1 MSRLKGR
8 KALVT
13 GAASGIGAATV
24 SRLLAD
30 GATVLACDISG
41 EGMAGTFN
49 HVANLANPE
58 AIALLAAAVES
69 QLGGLDILVNNAGV
83 CPVGTLEDLTD
94 DQWQFGLDVNLLAP
108 ARLAKACL
116 SLLKASQAG
125 RVINTGSILSRYGDA
140 GLDVNLLAPAR
151 LAKACLSLLKASQ
164 AGRVINTGSIL
175 SRYGDAGLGAYAA
188 SKHAILGFTRSL
200 AMELGPFGIT
210 ANCVQ
215 PGCIVTG
222 MTRGMLENGAAAE
235 YYREK
240 SALKRLGQPEDIA
253 DVIAFLASDDARFIT
268 GQGIIADGGVM
279 THS

>member
-1 MSRLKGR
+1 MGRLKGR

-24 SRLLAD
+24 ARLLAD

-41 EGMAGTFN
+41 EGMAGTIN
-49 HVANLANPE
+49 HVANLADPQ
-58 AIALLAAAVES
+58 AIALLAAAAES

-83 CPVGTLEDLTD
+83 CPVGTLDELTD

-116 SLLKASQAG
+116 PLLK
-125 RVINTGSILSRYGDA
+125 GSA
-140 GLDVNLLAPAR
+140 
-151 LAKACLSLLKASQ
+151 

-188 SKHAILGFTRSL
+188 SKHAILGFSRSL

-210 ANCVQ
+210 VNCVQ

-253 DVIAFLASDDARFIT
+253 DVIAFLASADARFIT
-268 GQGIIADGGVM
+268 GQGIIVDGGVM

>member
-1 MSRLKGR
+1 MSRLNGR

-24 SRLLAD
+24 KRLLAD
-30 GATVLACDISG
+30 GAVVMACDISA
-41 EGMAGTFN
+41 EGLAGTFH
-49 HVANLANPE
+49 HVADLADAQ
-58 AIALLAAAVES
+58 AIAALAAAVES

-83 CPVGTLEDLTD
+83 CPAGTLEELSDE
-94 DQWQFGLDVNLLAP
+94 QWQFGLDVNLLAP
-108 ARLAKACL
+108 ARLTKACL
-116 SLLKASQAG
+116 PQLRAS
-125 RVINTGSILSRYGDA
+125 D
-140 GLDVNLLAPAR
+140 
-151 LAKACLSLLKASQ
+151 

-200 AMELGPFGIT
+200 AMELGGDGVT
-210 ANCVQ
+210 VNCIQ

-222 MTRGMLENGAAAE
+222 MTRGMLENAAAAD
-235 YYREK
+235 YYRDK

-268 GQGIIADGGVM
+268 GQGIVVDGGVM

>member
-24 SRLLAD
+24 ARLLAD

-49 HVANLANPE
+49 HVANLADPQ
-58 AIALLAAAVES
+58 AIALLAAAAES

-116 SLLKASQAG
+116 SLLKES
-125 RVINTGSILSRYGDA
+125 S
-140 GLDVNLLAPAR
+140 
-151 LAKACLSLLKASQ
+151 

-200 AMELGPFGIT
+200 AMELGPYGVT
-210 ANCVQ
+210 VNCVQ

>member
-24 SRLLAD
+24 ARLLAD

-49 HVANLANPE
+49 HVANLADPQ
-58 AIALLAAAVES
+58 AIALLAAAAES

-116 SLLKASQAG
+116 SLLKAS
-125 RVINTGSILSRYGDA
+125 S
-140 GLDVNLLAPAR
+140 
-151 LAKACLSLLKASQ
+151 

-200 AMELGPFGIT
+200 AMELGPYGVT
-210 ANCVQ
+210 VNCVQ

-253 DVIAFLASDDARFIT
+253 DVIAFLASNDARFIT
-268 GQGIIADGGVM
+268 GQGIIADGGQISGQSYAKMFGNRESFV
-279 THS
+279 SRQLDND

>member
-1 MSRLKGR
+1 MSRLNGR

-24 SRLLAD
+24 ARLLAD

-49 HVANLANPE
+49 HVANLADPQ
-58 AIALLAAAVES
+58 AIALLAAAAES

-116 SLLKASQAG
+116 PLLKAS
-125 RVINTGSILSRYGDA
+125 
-140 GLDVNLLAPAR
+140 P
-151 LAKACLSLLKASQ
+151 

-200 AMELGPFGIT
+200 AMELGPYGVT
-210 ANCVQ
+210 VNCVQ

>member
-1 MSRLKGR
+1 MSSPPPPGGQKRRLVHEVREVRPGEPR
-8 KALVT
+8 
-13 GAASGIGAATV
+13 GAAGQALKV
-24 SRLLAD
+24 
-30 GATVLACDISG
+30 
-41 EGMAGTFN
+41 
-49 HVANLANPE
+49 HVVGHPHP
-58 AIALLAAAVES
+58 AAVDVEDGEALRAFVEES
-69 QLGGLDILVNNAGV
+69 AEQLGGLDILVNNAGV

-116 SLLKASQAG
+116 SLLKAS
-125 RVINTGSILSRYGDA
+125 S
-140 GLDVNLLAPAR
+140 
-151 LAKACLSLLKASQ
+151 

-200 AMELGPFGIT
+200 AMELGPYGVT
-210 ANCVQ
+210 VNCVQ

>member
-24 SRLLAD
+24 ARLLAD

-49 HVANLANPE
+49 HVANLADPQ
-58 AIALLAAAVES
+58 AIALLAAAAES

-116 SLLKASQAG
+116 PLLKAS
-125 RVINTGSILSRYGDA
+125 S
-140 GLDVNLLAPAR
+140 
-151 LAKACLSLLKASQ
+151 

-175 SRYGDAGLGAYAA
+175 SRYGDAGLGAYAS

-200 AMELGPFGIT
+200 AMELGPFGVT
-210 ANCVQ
+210 VNCVQ

>member
-24 SRLLAD
+24 ARLLAD

-49 HVANLANPE
+49 HVANLADPQ
-58 AIALLAAAVES
+58 AIALLAAAAES

-116 SLLKASQAG
+116 SLLKAS
-125 RVINTGSILSRYGDA
+125 S
-140 GLDVNLLAPAR
+140 
-151 LAKACLSLLKASQ
+151 

-200 AMELGPFGIT
+200 AMELGPYGVT
-210 ANCVQ
+210 VNCVQ

-253 DVIAFLASDDARFIT
+253 DVIAFLASNDARFIT

>member
-24 SRLLAD
+24 KRLRAD
-30 GATVLACDISG
+30 GATVLACDISS
-41 EGMAGTFN
+41 EGLAGTFN
-49 HVANLANPE
+49 HVANLADPQ
-58 AIALLAAAVES
+58 AIAALAAAAES
-69 QLGGLDILVNNAGV
+69 QLGGLDILINNAGV

-108 ARLAKACL
+108 ARLTKACL
-116 SLLKASQAG
+116 ALLRASK
-125 RVINTGSILSRYGDA
+125 T
-140 GLDVNLLAPAR
+140 
-151 LAKACLSLLKASQ
+151 
-164 AGRVINTGSIL
+164 GRVINTGSIL

-200 AMELGPFGIT
+200 AMELGPYGVT
-210 ANCVQ
+210 VNCVQ

-222 MTRGMLENGAAAE
+222 MTRGMLENGEAAD
-235 YYREK
+235 YYRDK

-253 DVIAFLASDDARFIT
+253 DVIAFMASDDARFIT

>member
-24 SRLLAD
+24 ARLLAD

-49 HVANLANPE
+49 HVANLADPQ
-58 AIALLAAAVES
+58 AITLLAAAAES

-83 CPVGTLEDLTD
+83 CPLGTLEDLTD

-116 SLLKASQAG
+116 PLLKAS
-125 RVINTGSILSRYGDA
+125 S
-140 GLDVNLLAPAR
+140 
-151 LAKACLSLLKASQ
+151 

-175 SRYGDAGLGAYAA
+175 SRYGDAGLGAYAS

-200 AMELGPFGIT
+200 AMELGPYGVT
-210 ANCVQ
+210 VNCVQ

>member
-1 MSRLKGR
+1 MSRLNGR

-24 SRLLAD
+24 RRLLAD
-30 GATVLACDISG
+30 GATVLACDISSDG
-41 EGMAGTFN
+41 LAGTYN
-49 HVANLANPE
+49 HVANLADRQ
-58 AIALLAAAVES
+58 AIATLAAVAES
-69 QLGGLDILVNNAGV
+69 QLGGLDILINNAGV
-83 CPVGTLEDLTD
+83 CPVGTLDELTD

-108 ARLAKACL
+108 ARLSKACL
-116 SLLKASQAG
+116 ALLKAS
-125 RVINTGSILSRYGDA
+125 
-140 GLDVNLLAPAR
+140 
-151 LAKACLSLLKASQ
+151 K

-200 AMELGPFGIT
+200 AMELGPYGVT
-210 ANCVQ
+210 VNCVQ

-222 MTRGMLENGAAAE
+222 MTRGMLENEAAAE
-235 YYREK
+235 YYRDK

>member
-1 MSRLKGR
+1 MSRLNGR

-24 SRLLAD
+24 RRLLAD
-30 GATVLACDISG
+30 GATVLACDISS
-41 EGMAGTFN
+41 EGLAGTFN
-49 HVANLANPE
+49 HIANLADPQ
-58 AIALLAAAVES
+58 AITTLAAAAES

-83 CPVGTLEDLTD
+83 CPVGTLDELTD

-108 ARLAKACL
+108 ARLSKACL
-116 SLLKASQAG
+116 ALLRAS
-125 RVINTGSILSRYGDA
+125 
-140 GLDVNLLAPAR
+140 
-151 LAKACLSLLKASQ
+151 K

-200 AMELGPFGIT
+200 AMELGPYGVT
-210 ANCVQ
+210 VNCVQ

-222 MTRGMLENGAAAE
+222 MTRGMLENGEAAD
-235 YYREK
+235 YYRDK

>member
-1 MSRLKGR
+1 MSRLNGR

-13 GAASGIGAATV
+13 GAASGMGAATV
-24 SRLLAD
+24 RRLLAD
-30 GATVLACDISG
+30 GATVLACDISS
-41 EGMAGTFN
+41 EGLAGTFN
-49 HVANLANPE
+49 HIANLADPQ
-58 AIALLAAAVES
+58 AITTLAAAAQS
-69 QLGGLDILVNNAGV
+69 QLGGLDILINNAGV
-83 CPVGTLEDLTD
+83 CPVGTLDELTD

-108 ARLAKACL
+108 ARLSKACL
-116 SLLKASQAG
+116 ALLKAS
-125 RVINTGSILSRYGDA
+125 R
-140 GLDVNLLAPAR
+140 
-151 LAKACLSLLKASQ
+151 

-200 AMELGPFGIT
+200 AMELGPYGVT
-210 ANCVQ
+210 VNCVQ

-222 MTRGMLENGAAAE
+222 MTRGMLENGEAAD
-235 YYREK
+235 YYRDK

>member
-24 SRLLAD
+24 ARLLAD

-49 HVANLANPE
+49 HVANLADPQ
-58 AIALLAAAVES
+58 AIALLAAAAES

-116 SLLKASQAG
+116 SLLKASSAG
-125 RVINTGSILSRYGDA
+125 RV
-140 GLDVNLLAPAR
+140 V
-151 LAKACLSLLKASQ
+151 
-164 AGRVINTGSIL
+164 NTGSIL

-200 AMELGPFGIT
+200 AMELGPYGVT
-210 ANCVQ
+210 VNCVQ

>member
-24 SRLLAD
+24 ARLLAD

-49 HVANLANPE
+49 HVANLADPQ
-58 AIALLAAAVES
+58 AIALLAAAAES

-116 SLLKASQAG
+116 SLLKAS
-125 RVINTGSILSRYGDA
+125 S
-140 GLDVNLLAPAR
+140 
-151 LAKACLSLLKASQ
+151 

-200 AMELGPFGIT
+200 AMELGPYGVT
-210 ANCVQ
+210 VNCVQ

-253 DVIAFLASDDARFIT
+253 DVIASLASDDARFIT

>member
-24 SRLLAD
+24 ARLLAD

-49 HVANLANPE
+49 HVANLADPE
-58 AIALLAAAVES
+58 AIALLAAAAGS

-83 CPVGTLEDLTD
+83 CPVGMLDELTD
-94 DQWQFGLDVNLLAP
+94 EQWQFGLDVNLLAP

-116 SLLKASQAG
+116 SLLKDS
-125 RVINTGSILSRYGDA
+125 
-140 GLDVNLLAPAR
+140 
-151 LAKACLSLLKASQ
+151 K

-200 AMELGPFGIT
+200 AMEVGSYGVT
-210 ANCVQ
+210 VNCVQ

-222 MTRGMLENGAAAE
+222 MTRGMLENGAAAD
-235 YYREK
+235 YYRDR

-268 GQGIIADGGVM
+268 GQGIIVDGGVM

>member
-1 MSRLKGR
+1 MSRLQGR

-24 SRLLAD
+24 ARLLAD

-41 EGMAGTFN
+41 DGLAGTLN
-49 HVANLANPE
+49 HVANLADPQ
-58 AIALLAAAVES
+58 AIAVLAAAAES

-83 CPVGTLEDLTD
+83 CPVGTLDELTD

-108 ARLAKACL
+108 ARLSKACL
-116 SLLKASQAG
+116 DLIKAS
-125 RVINTGSILSRYGDA
+125 
-140 GLDVNLLAPAR
+140 
-151 LAKACLSLLKASQ
+151 K

-200 AMELGPFGIT
+200 AMELGPFGVT
-210 ANCVQ
+210 VNCVQ

-222 MTRGMLENGAAAE
+222 MTRGMLENGAAAD
-235 YYREK
+235 YYRDK

>member
-1 MSRLKGR
+1 MSRLQGR

-24 SRLLAD
+24 ARLLAD
-30 GATVLACDISG
+30 GATVLACDISN
-41 EGMAGTFN
+41 EGMAGTIN
-49 HVANLANPE
+49 HVANLADPQ
-58 AIALLAAAVES
+58 AIAVLAAAARS

-108 ARLAKACL
+108 ARLARACL
-116 SLLKASQAG
+116 SLLKDSA
-125 RVINTGSILSRYGDA
+125 
-140 GLDVNLLAPAR
+140 
-151 LAKACLSLLKASQ
+151 

-200 AMELGPFGIT
+200 AMELGPFGVT
-210 ANCVQ
+210 VNCVQ

-235 YYREK
+235 YYRDK

-268 GQGIIADGGVM
+268 GQGLIVDGGVM

>member
-1 MSRLKGR
+1 MGRLQGR

-24 SRLLAD
+24 ARLLKD
-30 GATVLACDISG
+30 GATVLACDISS
-41 EGMAGTFN
+41 EGMGGTFN
-49 HVANLANPE
+49 HVANLADPE
-58 AIALLAAAVES
+58 AIALLAAAAES

-83 CPVGTLEDLTD
+83 CPVGTLDELTD
-94 DQWQFGLDVNLLAP
+94 EQWQFGLDVNLLAP

-116 SLLKASQAG
+116 SLLK
-125 RVINTGSILSRYGDA
+125 GS
-140 GLDVNLLAPAR
+140 
-151 LAKACLSLLKASQ
+151 K

-175 SRYGDAGLGAYAA
+175 SRYGDAGLGAYVA

-200 AMELGPFGIT
+200 AMELGPYGIT
-210 ANCVQ
+210 VNCVQ

-222 MTRGMLENGAAAE
+222 MTRGMLENGAAAD
-235 YYREK
+235 YYRDR

-253 DVIAFLASDDARFIT
+253 DVIVFLASDDARFIT
-268 GQGIIADGGVM
+268 GQGIVVDGGVM

>member
-24 SRLLAD
+24 ARLLAD

-49 HVANLANPE
+49 HVANLADPQ
-58 AIALLAAAVES
+58 AITLLAAAAES

-116 SLLKASQAG
+116 SLLKAS
-125 RVINTGSILSRYGDA
+125 S
-140 GLDVNLLAPAR
+140 
-151 LAKACLSLLKASQ
+151 

-200 AMELGPFGIT
+200 AMELGPYGVT
-210 ANCVQ
+210 VNCVQ

>member
-24 SRLLAD
+24 ARLLAD

-49 HVANLANPE
+49 HVANLADPE
-58 AIALLAAAVES
+58 AIALLAAAAES

-94 DQWQFGLDVNLLAP
+94 DQWQF
-108 ARLAKACL
+108 
-116 SLLKASQAG
+116 
-125 RVINTGSILSRYGDA
+125 

>member
-24 SRLLAD
+24 ARLLAD

-49 HVANLANPE
+49 HVANLADSQ
-58 AIALLAAAVES
+58 AIALLAAAAES

-116 SLLKASQAG
+116 SLLKAS
-125 RVINTGSILSRYGDA
+125 S
-140 GLDVNLLAPAR
+140 
-151 LAKACLSLLKASQ
+151 

-200 AMELGPFGIT
+200 AMELGPYGVT
-210 ANCVQ
+210 VNCVQ

>member
-1 MSRLKGR
+1 MSRLNGR

-24 SRLLAD
+24 RRLLAD
-30 GATVLACDISG
+30 GATVLACDISS
-41 EGMAGTFN
+41 EGLAGTFN
-49 HVANLANPE
+49 HIANLADPQ
-58 AIALLAAAVES
+58 AIKTLAAAAQS
-69 QLGGLDILVNNAGV
+69 QLGGLDILINNAGV
-83 CPVGTLEDLTD
+83 CPVGTLDELTD

-108 ARLAKACL
+108 ARLSKACL
-116 SLLKASQAG
+116 ALLKAS
-125 RVINTGSILSRYGDA
+125 R
-140 GLDVNLLAPAR
+140 
-151 LAKACLSLLKASQ
+151 

-200 AMELGPFGIT
+200 AMELGPYGVT
-210 ANCVQ
+210 VNCVQ

-222 MTRGMLENGAAAE
+222 MTRGMLENGEAAD
-235 YYREK
+235 YYRDK

>member
-1 MSRLKGR
+1 MPRSLIVACLQFGDDPANDANPAEGHKDMSRLQGR

-24 SRLLAD
+24 KRLQAD
-30 GATVLACDISG
+30 GATVLACDITS
-41 EGMAGTFN
+41 EGLGGDVRHTG
-49 HVANLANPE
+49 NLADSNV
-58 AIALLAAAVES
+58 IAALEQAARS

-83 CPVGTLEDLTD
+83 CPVGTLDDLTD
-94 DQWQFGLDVNLLAP
+94 EQWQFGLDVNLLAP
-108 ARLAKACL
+108 ARLTKACL
-116 SLLKASQAG
+116 QMLRAS
-125 RVINTGSILSRYGDA
+125 
-140 GLDVNLLAPAR
+140 
-151 LAKACLSLLKASQ
+151 K

-175 SRYGDAGLGAYAA
+175 SRYGDAGLGAYVA

-200 AMELGPFGIT
+200 AMELGSDGVT
-210 ANCVQ
+210 VNCVQ

-235 YYREK
+235 YYRDK
-240 SALKRLGQPEDIA
+240 SALKRLGEPEDIA

>member
-1 MSRLKGR
+1 MSRLNGR

-24 SRLLAD
+24 RRLLAD
-30 GATVLACDISG
+30 GATVLACDISS
-41 EGMAGTFN
+41 EGLAGTFN
-49 HVANLANPE
+49 HIANLADPQ
-58 AIALLAAAVES
+58 AITTLAAAAQS
-69 QLGGLDILVNNAGV
+69 QLGGLDILINNAGV
-83 CPVGTLEDLTD
+83 CPVGTLDELTD

-108 ARLAKACL
+108 ARLSKACL
-116 SLLKASQAG
+116 ALLKAS
-125 RVINTGSILSRYGDA
+125 R
-140 GLDVNLLAPAR
+140 
-151 LAKACLSLLKASQ
+151 

-200 AMELGPFGIT
+200 AMELGPYGVT
-210 ANCVQ
+210 VNCVQ

-222 MTRGMLENGAAAE
+222 MTRGMLENGEAAD
-235 YYREK
+235 YYRDK

>member
-24 SRLLAD
+24 RRLQAD
-30 GATVLACDISG
+30 GASVLACDISG
-41 EGMAGTFN
+41 EGLDGTIN
-49 HVANLANPE
+49 HIANLADPQ
-58 AIALLAAAVES
+58 AIAALAAAAES

-94 DQWQFGLDVNLLAP
+94 EQWQFGLDVNLLAP

-116 SLLKASQAG
+116 AMLRAS
-125 RVINTGSILSRYGDA
+125 S
-140 GLDVNLLAPAR
+140 
-151 LAKACLSLLKASQ
+151 

-200 AMELGPFGIT
+200 AMELGPDGVT
-210 ANCVQ
+210 VNCVQ

-222 MTRGMLENGAAAE
+222 MTRGMLENAAAAD

>member
-1 MSRLKGR
+1 MSRLNGR

-24 SRLLAD
+24 RRLLAD
-30 GATVLACDISG
+30 GATVLACDISS
-41 EGMAGTFN
+41 EGLAGTFN
-49 HVANLANPE
+49 HIANLADPQ
-58 AIALLAAAVES
+58 AITTLAAAAQS
-69 QLGGLDILVNNAGV
+69 QLGGLDILINNAGV
-83 CPVGTLEDLTD
+83 CPVGTLDELTD

-108 ARLAKACL
+108 ARLSKTCL
-116 SLLKASQAG
+116 ALLKAS
-125 RVINTGSILSRYGDA
+125 R
-140 GLDVNLLAPAR
+140 
-151 LAKACLSLLKASQ
+151 

-200 AMELGPFGIT
+200 AMELGPYGVT
-210 ANCVQ
+210 VNCVQ

-222 MTRGMLENGAAAE
+222 MTRGMLENGEAAD
-235 YYREK
+235 YYRDK

>member
-1 MSRLKGR
+1 M
-8 KALVT
+8 
-13 GAASGIGAATV
+13 
-24 SRLLAD
+24 
-30 GATVLACDISG
+30 LACDISG

-49 HVANLANPE
+49 HVANLADPQ
-58 AIALLAAAVES
+58 AITLLAAAAES

-116 SLLKASQAG
+116 PLLKAS
-125 RVINTGSILSRYGDA
+125 S
-140 GLDVNLLAPAR
+140 
-151 LAKACLSLLKASQ
+151 

-175 SRYGDAGLGAYAA
+175 SRYGDAGLGAYAS

-200 AMELGPFGIT
+200 AMELGPYGVT
-210 ANCVQ
+210 VNCVQ

>member
-24 SRLLAD
+24 ARLLAD

-49 HVANLANPE
+49 HVANLADPQ
-58 AIALLAAAVES
+58 AIALLAAAAES

-116 SLLKASQAG
+116 PLLKAS
-125 RVINTGSILSRYGDA
+125 S
-140 GLDVNLLAPAR
+140 
-151 LAKACLSLLKASQ
+151 

-175 SRYGDAGLGAYAA
+175 SRYGDAGLGAYAS

-200 AMELGPFGIT
+200 AMELGPYGVT
-210 ANCVQ
+210 VNCVQ

>member
-1 MSRLKGR
+1 MSRLNGR

-24 SRLLAD
+24 RRLLAD
-30 GATVLACDISG
+30 GAVVLACDISS
-41 EGMAGTFN
+41 EGLAGTVN
-49 HVANLANPE
+49 HVANLADPQ
-58 AIALLAAAVES
+58 AITTLAAAAHS
-69 QLGGLDILVNNAGV
+69 QLGGLDILINNAGV
-83 CPVGTLEDLTD
+83 CPVGTLDELTD

-108 ARLAKACL
+108 ARLSKACL
-116 SLLKASQAG
+116 ALLKAS
-125 RVINTGSILSRYGDA
+125 
-140 GLDVNLLAPAR
+140 
-151 LAKACLSLLKASQ
+151 K

-200 AMELGPFGIT
+200 AMELGPYGVT
-210 ANCVQ
+210 VNCVQ

-222 MTRGMLENGAAAE
+222 MTRGMLENEAAAE
-235 YYREK
+235 YYRDK

-253 DVIAFLASDDARFIT
+253 DVIAFLACDDARFIT

>member
-1 MSRLKGR
+1 MSRLNGR

-24 SRLLAD
+24 RRLLAD
-30 GATVLACDISG
+30 GATVLACDISSDG
-41 EGMAGTFN
+41 LAGTYN
-49 HVANLANPE
+49 HVANLADPQ
-58 AIALLAAAVES
+58 AIATLAAVAES
-69 QLGGLDILVNNAGV
+69 QLGGLDILINNAGV
-83 CPVGTLEDLTD
+83 CPVGTLDELTD

-108 ARLAKACL
+108 ARLSKACL
-116 SLLKASQAG
+116 ALLKAS
-125 RVINTGSILSRYGDA
+125 
-140 GLDVNLLAPAR
+140 
-151 LAKACLSLLKASQ
+151 K

-200 AMELGPFGIT
+200 AMELGPYGVT
-210 ANCVQ
+210 VNCVQ

-222 MTRGMLENGAAAE
+222 MTRGMLENEAAAE
-235 YYREK
+235 YYRDK